1 MTSQQPYI
9 LVFLNKEM
17 VAMLVYQTKPLGSE
31 LHFHANF
38 FLLWC
43 EIKMAAGNVSENAL
57 KGKEFCPWS

>member
-17 VAMLVYQTKPLGSE
+17 AAMLVYQTKPMGSE

-38 FLLWC
+38 SFCGEKLKWLL
-43 EIKMAAGNVSENAL
+43 AGNVSENAL
-57 KGKEFCPWS
+57 KGK